1 MTDVAQRSGIRLQ
14 QLHPAR
20 KMPDFRH
27 AIAPPLSSGRTPSAS
42 AGVEFFAL
50 R

>member
-1 MTDVAQRSGIRLQ
+1 MAQVTQRSGIRLQ

-42 AGVEFFAL
+42 VEVEFSAL